1 MIIDRHPRFKD
12 SKEFLEWYDDVIEW
26 KEDLDY
32 NDCEHATPHLKE
44 WFMKM
49 KDIVRPMNGKYALS
63 DEEIDRCLDADYCI
77 AREGIMMAM
86 GYSEA
91 DKICEIA
98 FKLAKEYGLSY
109 FDISGS
115 NELYNPD
122 GTSFFVFPQQEDNEV
137 LNGNELQAE
146 CEKELKRR
154 RVVARIALFA
164 FITLLLL
171 IMYVFPDKPWA
182 MPVGGVSTLAFLIF
196 CIWGIK
202 WQRRTNKDVLKKYQ
216 QQQLE
221 GQSTRQAQE
230 QEGIKPLL
238 EDVMWNFQTGV
249 FGSKLDFYIAI
260 TRYNKEVSGKSI
272 VRLLEEKI
280 ECIGAET
287 DFILFDE
294 DSEEAEKYNNPMVH
308 LKADDGVSFTGLE
321 LLFKLNNELYPLL
334 ADSDTIFFEGINSYR
349 LMNRPSICR
358 VLLGS

>member
-1 MIIDRHPRFKD
+1 
-12 SKEFLEWYDDVIEW
+12 
-26 KEDLDY
+26 
-32 NDCEHATPHLKE
+32 
-44 WFMKM
+44 
-49 KDIVRPMNGKYALS
+49 
-63 DEEIDRCLDADYCI
+63 
-77 AREGIMMAM
+77 MMAM

-137 LNGNELQAE
+137 QNNGIELQAE

-154 RVVARIALFA
+154 RVVARIALLA

-202 WQRRTNKDVLKKYQ
+202 WQKRTNEDVMKRYQ
-216 QQQLE
+216 Q
-221 GQSTRQAQE
+221 RQAE
-230 QEGIKPLL
+230 EESARHAKEREGLKPIL
-238 EDVMWNFQTGV
+238 EDVMWNFQIGA
-249 FGSKLDFYIAI
+249 FGGKIDIYTTLMK
-260 TRYNKEVSGKSI
+260 YNAEHSGKPI
-272 VRLLEEKI
+272 VRFLEEKI
-280 ECIGAET
+280 ECLGAET
-287 DFILFDE
+287 DIILFDE

-334 ADSDTIFFEGINSYR
+334 ADSDNIFFEGINSYR